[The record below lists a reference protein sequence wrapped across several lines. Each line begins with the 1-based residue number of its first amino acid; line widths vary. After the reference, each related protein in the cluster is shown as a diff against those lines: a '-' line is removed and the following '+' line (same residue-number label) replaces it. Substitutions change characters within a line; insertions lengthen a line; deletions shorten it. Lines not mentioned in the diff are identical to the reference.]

1 MTNPYAGRPPA
12 HFWKTAVAEVP
23 GGQVIPLAPAAK
35 AFRLAPTDRLA
46 TAGSCFAQN
55 VARHLRASGRV
66 RFLQTE
72 PLADDDPVFSG
83 RYGNIYTARQLLQ
96 LTTEVL
102 DGPVDAACAIERSDG
117 RFVDANRPFITASGF
132 ASAAEVLAARVAHLA
147 AIRPVFTDADVFVFT
162 LGLTEAWLSADG
174 SRAYPV
180 CPGIYADD
188 PGHPYRF
195 HNFGVAE
202 VTADMEAFLVR
213 LAAVNPG
220 AKVLLTV
227 SPVPLTA
234 TATDDHILTA
244 TMMSK
249 AVLRAVAG
257 DLAARFSHVYYFPSY
272 EMIANPFMA
281 GHAYADNLRSVD
293 PGAIARVMAVFDSHY
308 LGDAAPAPA
317 PVAAPI
323 AAPAVG
329 DDGKPRD
336 DVICD
341 DVQIERSI
349 GF

>member
-1 MTNPYAGRPPA
+1 MTNPYADRPAA

-23 GGQVIPLAPAAK
+23 DGQVIPLAASAK
-35 AFRLAPTDRLA
+35 AFRLTPTDRLA

-55 VARHLRASGRV
+55 VAKHLRASGRV

-72 PLADDDPVFSG
+72 PLGDDDPVFSG
-83 RYGNIYTARQLLQ
+83 RYGNIYTARQLIQ
-96 LTTEVL
+96 LTREVL
-102 DGPVDAACAIERSDG
+102 DGPVDTACAIRRNDG
-117 RFVDANRPFITASGF
+117 RYVDANRPFINAAGF
-132 ASAAEVLAARVAHLA
+132 ASAAEVVAARESHLA

-162 LGLTEAWLSADG
+162 LGLTEAWVSGDG
-174 SRAYPV
+174 ARVYPV

-188 PGHPYRF
+188 PAHPYRF

-202 VTADMEAFLVR
+202 VTADMEAFLAR
-213 LAAVNPG
+213 LAAVNP
-220 AKVLLTV
+220 AARVLLTV

-257 DLAARFSHVYYFPSY
+257 DLASRFSQVYYFPSY
-272 EMIANPFMA
+272 EMIANPFRT
-281 GHAYADNLRSVD
+281 GHSYADNLRSVD
-293 PGAIARVMAVFDSHY
+293 SGAIARVMAVFDSHY
-308 LGDAAPAPA
+308 LGDAPPPTGLSSAA
-317 PVAAPI
+317 AAPPPEDI
-323 AAPAVG
+323 
-329 DDGKPRD
+329 GKPRD